1 MNPFDYSFFQR
12 LNGFAGASAI
22 ADAIIIFCATYL
34 IFFLVGGTLVM
45 VWRTRHYER
54 VLRVLHILGSMA
66 LGEALVFGSHFL
78 YNRPRPFDMF
88 DLPNQ
93 LLYHSAGNAF
103 PSGHA
108 TVAFAIATAVFLWNR
123 TWGSVLY
130 AAALVVGIS
139 RIIGGV
145 HWPTDIL
152 AGALVGAW
160 SAWMIYAILW
170 RKR

>member
-1 MNPFDYSFFQR
+1 
-12 LNGFAGASAI
+12 
-22 ADAIIIFCATYL
+22 
-34 IFFLVGGTLVM
+34 
-45 VWRTRHYER
+45 
-54 VLRVLHILGSMA
+54 
-66 LGEALVFGSHFL
+66 
-78 YNRPRPFDMF
+78 MF
-88 DLPNQ
+88 DLANQ

-160 SAWMIYAILW
+160 SAGMIYAILW